1 MNIGMVVGKDGMLYG
16 ATLGGGPKNSGV
28 LFRIDPTTQKLFPLH
43 AIDDGNGG
51 IISGVL
57 TVGPDGTLYGTTAQ
71 GSTAKYNCGGTGCG
85 AVFKF
90 DPKTLKFTVLH
101 SFTGG
106 ADGGF
111 PEGSTAVS
119 PNGEVLYGV
128 TGFGGTH
135 KQGALY
141 RVNLTN
147 NKLIDL
153 YAFTGGFGGGMQ
165 EDGLPS
171 LALRGG
177 RLYGNTDSGGDRT
190 ACDNQGC
197 GTVFRLTP

>member
-1 MNIGMVVGKDGMLYG
+1 MFWALRRAMTEKVT
-16 ATLGGGPKNSGV
+16 A
-28 LFRIDPTTQKLFPLH
+28 LH

-51 IISGVL
+51 IISGEL
-57 TVGPDGTLYGTTAQ
+57 TVGPDGALYGTTAQ

-85 AVFKF
+85 TVFKF

-128 TGFGGTH
+128 TVEQIF
-135 KQGALY
+135 AVRR
-141 RVNLTN
+141 RVEQVVV
-147 NKLIDL
+147 D
-153 YAFTGGFGGGMQ
+153 ADVG
-165 EDGLPS
+165 
-171 LALRGG
+171 
-177 RLYGNTDSGGDRT
+177 
-190 ACDNQGC
+190 
-197 GTVFRLTP
+197 